1 MSSALWM
8 LFAVAQAAE
17 PAAEASSASDDG
29 GSNAPDASGSDA
41 GGARSDAEDAMFGG
55 TPTTDAPASDAP
67 TSVPLPIPEV
77 PTLPGAGV
85 VPTDADIGAAFAK
98 ADDRFVIGGRMY
110 LRTNVTVPEV
120 EDLAGDDVRV
130 SSPNLL
136 DLYMDARPNERVR
149 AYTSARLNHDWSVL
163 SGDTTLFGTEA
174 SVSRVSL
181 DQMWVKFD
189 LDQKVYV
196 TAGRQRVK
204 WGAGRFWNPT
214 DVLNRQRLDSLAF
227 FDERTGVSL
236 VRVHV
241 PLESVGANLYAVAD
255 LEGTNA
261 AWTPDTAGSIRA
273 DGPGAALRAEWAF
286 RYGEVSATASA
297 RPSGATVLG
306 ADASVGV
313 GWFDLKVEGAVQ
325 RGGGAHDW
333 EGTFDLATFTL
344 PTRVDRDEDWIPQ
357 VVAGVEV
364 PIRLNDEDSLNLGVE
379 GFWNDAGY
387 DDAELYTWLLAQG
400 EFQSFYLGRAYVAG
414 YAFVSGPGS
423 WNDTTFTTSF
433 LSNLSDESRTARLD
447 VSTRALTY
455 LNLNVYAQY
464 SFGENGEFHYAV
476 DIPAIPGVLDEA
488 VSVPANRVLTG
499 VGASVKF

>member
-1 MSSALWM
+1 MSLVLWALVGW
-8 LFAVAQAAE
+8 ARAAE
-17 PAAEASSASDDG
+17 PASAPEDTSGDTGSSTSETPATEEG
-29 GSNAPDASGSDA
+29 GAGSDA
-41 GGARSDAEDAMFGG
+41 EAAMFGA
-55 TPTTDAPASDAP
+55 PPASDA
-67 TSVPLPIPEV
+67 TSTDVLPAAPATDVGIAE
-77 PTLPGAGV
+77 LPGAGV

-98 ADDRFVIGGRMY
+98 ADDRLVIGGRMY
-110 LRTNVTVPEV
+110 LRANATVPEID
-120 EDLAGDDVRV
+120 DLAGEDVRV

-136 DLYMDARPNERVR
+136 DIFLDARPNERVR
-149 AYTSARLNHDWSVL
+149 AYTSARLNHDWSIL
-163 SGDTTLFGTEA
+163 AGDTTLFGTEA
-174 SVSRVSL
+174 AVNRVTL

-189 LDQKVYV
+189 LDQKVYI

-241 PLESVGANLYAVAD
+241 PVESVGANLYAVAD

-261 AWTPDTAGSIRA
+261 AWTPEAAGDTRL
-273 DGPGAALRAEWAF
+273 DGPGGALRAEWAF
-286 RYGEVSATASA
+286 DGGEVSATASA

-306 ADASVGV
+306 ADASLGL
-313 GWFDLKVEGAVQ
+313 GWFDVKIEGAVQ
-325 RGGGAHDW
+325 RGGGAHTW
-333 EGTFDLATFTL
+333 EGSFDPASFTL
-344 PTRVDRDEDWIPQ
+344 PSRVDRDDDWIPQ

-414 YAFVSGPGS
+414 YAFVAGPGS

-464 SFGENGEFHYAV
+464 SFGENGEFHYALDV
-476 DIPAIPGVLDEA
+476 PAIPGVLDEA
-488 VSVPANRVLTG
+488 ISVPANRVMTG

>member
-1 MSSALWM
+1 MSLSLWVLAGM
-8 LFAVAQAAE
+8 VRAAE
-17 PAAEASSASDDG
+17 PDAGGPTEEPEAT
-29 GSNAPDASGSDA
+29 APVPSGEDA
-41 GGARSDAEDAMFGG
+41 GGAGSDAESAMFGG
-55 TPTTDAPASDAP
+55 APTSDAPAMD
-67 TSVPLPIPEV
+67 SVPAAAALIPEV
-77 PTLPGAGV
+77 PALPGAGV
-85 VPTDADIGAAFAK
+85 VPSDADIGAAFAK

-110 LRTNVTVPEV
+110 LRASVSVPEV
-120 EDLAGDDVRV
+120 EDLAGEDVRV

-149 AYTSARLNHDWSVL
+149 AYTSARLNHDGSVL
-163 SGDTTLFGTEA
+163 GGDTTLFGTEA
-174 SVSRVSL
+174 DVSRVTL

-189 LDQKVYV
+189 LEQRVYL

-214 DVLNRQRLDSLAF
+214 DVLNRQRLDGLAF
-227 FDERTGVSL
+227 FDERTGVTM

-241 PLESVGANLYAVAD
+241 PLERVGANLYAVAD

-261 AWTPDTAGSIRA
+261 AWTPDTAGSTRVE
-273 DGPGAALRAEWAF
+273 GPGGALRAEWAF

-297 RPSGATVLG
+297 RPSGATVFG
-306 ADASVGV
+306 ADASLAV
-313 GWFDLKVEGAVQ
+313 GWFDVKLEGAVR
-325 RGGGAHDW
+325 RGGGAHTW
-333 EGTFDLATFTL
+333 EGTLDLASFTL
-344 PTRVDRDEDWIPQ
+344 PTRVDRDDDWIPQ

-364 PIRLNDEDSLNLGVE
+364 PIRLNDEDSLSLGVE

-387 DDAELYTWLLAQG
+387 DDADLYTWLLAQG

-455 LNLNVYAQY
+455 LNLNVYTQY
-464 SFGENGEFHYAV
+464 SFGENGEFHYAF
-476 DIPAIPGVLDEA
+476 DLPAIPGVLDEA
-488 VSVPANRVLTG
+488 VSVPANRFMTG
-499 VGASVKF
+499 VGASVRF